1 MEAGTAPRPAVSGQ
15 KEEIH
20 DYVSVLGA
28 CVAYAIEKIHSGL
41 QAVEKVIPAVQKDAG
56 IVEGITALIPGAGA
70 QTAVAIER
78 VAFGVLGDVV
88 AAVSAVDHAT
98 LAKGVNVA
106 LDATVAAAVK
116 NAGHRLQVGAA
127 DGRLEGVAMQS
138 QVDWLDSGGGHITVA
153 LFVFLVGV
161 GLLLARIDVG
171 KEIVVGALASLW
183 TSLRN
188 ANRESPP
195 T

>member
-1 MEAGTAPRPAVSGQ
+1 
-15 KEEIH
+15 
-20 DYVSVLGA
+20 
-28 CVAYAIEKIHSGL
+28 
-41 QAVEKVIPAVQKDAG
+41 
-56 IVEGITALIPGAGA
+56 
-70 QTAVAIER
+70 
-78 VAFGVLGDVV
+78 
-88 AAVSAVDHAT
+88 
-98 LAKGVNVA
+98 
-106 LDATVAAAVK
+106 
-116 NAGHRLQVGAA
+116 
-127 DGRLEGVAMQS
+127 MQS

-195 T
+195 TQSRLFPRNAPAFPTSSAYAA